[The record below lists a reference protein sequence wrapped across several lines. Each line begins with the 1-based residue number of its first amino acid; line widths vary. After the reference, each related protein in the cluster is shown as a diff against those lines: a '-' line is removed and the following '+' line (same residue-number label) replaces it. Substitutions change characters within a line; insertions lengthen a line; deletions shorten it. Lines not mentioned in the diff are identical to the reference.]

1 MTDDRPETILPAI
14 VTAPFRH
21 LLVLIGLLGALGQT
35 VAYAQSAAAPIV
47 AALDAA
53 GSSNCGGMSMP
64 TRVDKSSPCHG
75 PTLDCIAKMGC
86 LPASALPDQPM
97 PLSQPIMWR
106 TIHYPSLLTPST
118 GLTVEPEVFPPI
130 A

>member
-1 MTDDRPETILPAI
+1 
-14 VTAPFRH
+14 
-21 LLVLIGLLGALGQT
+21 
-35 VAYAQSAAAPIV
+35 
-47 AALDAA
+47 
-53 GSSNCGGMSMP
+53 
-64 TRVDKSSPCHG
+64 
-75 PTLDCIAKMGC
+75 
-86 LPASALPDQPM
+86 M